1 MKPDSAKS
9 RTNYR
14 TLISALTVLTILA
27 FLGSLS
33 VGPAGISTLSVF
45 SSLLSVEPSAAVLIV
60 QEIRLPRALLGLIIG
75 ATLGICG
82 AAMQGYVRNPLAEPG
97 LIGVSASAALGAV
110 LTIYFGLSSIYI
122 WALPLGGML
131 GASFGVAVMMAIA
144 GRESSTLALILAGVA
159 VSTMAGALTSLA
171 LNLAPNPFASLEI
184 VFWLLGSLANRSF
197 EHFWLAAPFMFAG
210 IVLILT
216 LGRAL
221 DSLTLGEDTASTL
234 GTNLRSVRLRV
245 ILGVTASVGAAT
257 AVAGAIGFVGLVV
270 PHLLRPFVGHRP
282 SLLLPASALG
292 GASLLLLSDIAV
304 RLLSV
309 GVELKLGVFTALI
322 GTPVFLWVVLRIR
335 NQYL

>member
-1 MKPDSAKS
+1 
-9 RTNYR
+9 
-14 TLISALTVLTILA
+14 LL
-27 FLGSLS
+27 SLS
-33 VGPAGISTLSVF
+33 VGPAGIGTLDALALLF
-45 SSLLSVEPSAAVLIV
+45 SSEPDTAVIIV
-60 QEIRLPRALLGLIIG
+60 QEIRLPRALLGLLIG

-97 LIGVSASAALGAV
+97 LIGVSSAAALGSV
-110 LTIYFGLSSIYI
+110 LTIYFGIAGLGT
-122 WALPLGGML
+122 WVLPFGGML
-131 GASFGVAVMMAIA
+131 GAGVGVCVMMLIA
-144 GRESSTLALILAGVA
+144 GRESSTLTLILAGVA
-159 VSTMAGALTSLA
+159 VSTMAGACTSLA

-197 EHFWLAAPFMFAG
+197 DHLSLAAPFILIG
-210 IVLILT
+210 IVLVLT

-234 GTNLRSVRLRV
+234 GVDLRSVRLR
-245 ILGVTASVGAAT
+245 IIFGVTTSVGAAT

-270 PHLLRPFVGHRP
+270 PHLLRPFVGHKP

-292 GASLLLLSDIAV
+292 GASLLMLSDVAV
-304 RLLSV
+304 RLISV

-322 GTPVFLWVVLRIR
+322 GTPVFLWVVFRIR